1 MDWMTIAEQVI
12 NVCIIPLLGMLTKFL
27 IDFLVAKK
35 EEAKTKVKNE
45 TLQKYIELLNETVV
59 DCVNATHQT
68 YVEALKK
75 ENAFSEANQKE
86 ALQMTYENILV
97 ILSNDAKEYLQEA
110 FGDLEVYIKNKIEA
124 KVKESK

>member
-1 MDWMTIAEQVI
+1 MDWMTIAEQLI

-35 EEAKTKVKNE
+35 EEAKTKIKNE

-68 YVEALKK
+68 YVAALKK
-75 ENAFSEANQKE
+75 ENAFSEANQKK
-86 ALQMTYENILV
+86 ALQMTYENILT
-97 ILSNDAKEYLQEA
+97 ILSGDAKEYLQEA

>member
-1 MDWMTIAEQVI
+1 MDWMAIAEQLI

-68 YVEALKK
+68 YVAALKK

-86 ALQMTYENILV
+86 ALQMTYENILT

>member
-1 MDWMTIAEQVI
+1 MDWTAIAESLI
-12 NVCIIPLLGMLTKFL
+12 NVCIIPLLGMLTKIL

-35 EEAKTKVKNE
+35 NEASAKVKNE
-45 TLQKYIELLNETVV
+45 TLQKYNILLNETVI

-68 YVEALKK
+68 YVSALKK
-75 ENAFSEANQKE
+75 ENAFSEENQKQ
-86 ALQMTYENILV
+86 ALQMTYENILI

-124 KVKESK
+124 RVKESK

>member
-1 MDWMTIAEQVI
+1 MDWMTIAEQLI

-68 YVEALKK
+68 YVAALKK

-86 ALQMTYENILV
+86 ALQMTYENILT